1 MRKNRYIGVAVIA
14 FMLLAAGNLSA
25 ATKFKKTQFTLRGG
39 FNMFQAAGS
48 DSDYIAG
55 ENDFPVTPAYQAA
68 GMGIGLAFFKS
79 KTFAIGVNV
88 LYGLSTQVDLSD
100 PSDGETIQVDTPK
113 SLVAVLGLSKYF
125 DLSKQLQA
133 FASLGAGGE
142 FRMADDKEFV
152 SNLGSRIVVSAPEK
166 PFSPLAALGAGVQYM
181 ISSSL
186 GVAVEVQG
194 LYVFRDP
201 AQLIIS
207 PVLALVM
214 KF

>member
-1 MRKNRYIGVAVIA
+1 MRKSKYIGIAVIA
-14 FMLLAAGNLSA
+14 FMLLAASSLSA
-25 ATKFKKTQFTLRGG
+25 AATFKKAQFTLRGG
-39 FNMFQAAGS
+39 FNIFQATGN

-55 ENDFPVTPAYQAA
+55 ENDFPVTPAYQTA

-79 KTFAIGVNV
+79 KTLAIGMNV

-100 PSDGETIQVDTPK
+100 PSDGETIQADTPK
-113 SLVAVLGLSKYF
+113 NLVAVLALSKYF
-125 DLSKQLQA
+125 DITKQMQA
-133 FASLGAGGE
+133 YASLGAGGE

-152 SNLGSRIVVSAPEK
+152 SNLGSRIMISAPEK

-181 ISSSL
+181 FASSL
-186 GVAVEVQG
+186 GIAFEVQG